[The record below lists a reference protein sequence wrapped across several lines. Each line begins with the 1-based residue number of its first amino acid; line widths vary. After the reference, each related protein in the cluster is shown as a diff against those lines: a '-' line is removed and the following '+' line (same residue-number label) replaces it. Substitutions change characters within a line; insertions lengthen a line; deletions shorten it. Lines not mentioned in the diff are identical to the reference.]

1 MTPPPSVRAHC
12 SSARTARLD
21 QPEKAARPL
30 RADARRNHQQILAA
44 ARDLFVERG
53 PGVPL
58 DDIARRA
65 GVGIGT
71 LYRRFSDR
79 DTLMRAVVLDA
90 LVATVEPAEQAGREE
105 ATAFEA
111 LVRYMHAALDLRVS
125 AVIPAL
131 LDVLDLDDAVLLP
144 ARDRSAASV
153 QRLVEAAH
161 EEGSLAAEVT
171 FADIGMMLVRLSR
184 PLPGPIDD
192 GLNAT
197 LAHRHLDLLISGLRP
212 GGATTLSG
220 PKLSRADLGRLR
232 HLDEDGQPRRRG

>member
-1 MTPPPSVRAHC
+1 MTRSPEQ
-12 SSARTARLD
+12 RTV
-21 QPEKAARPL
+21 RPL

-58 DDIARRA
+58 EDIARRA

-90 LVATVEPAEQAGREE
+90 LVATVEAAEQAGREE
-105 ATAFEA
+105 ATAFDA
-111 LVRYMHAALDLRVS
+111 LVRYMHAGLDLRVS

-144 ARDRSAASV
+144 ARDRSASSV

-161 EEGSLAAEVT
+161 AEGSLAAEVT

-184 PLPGPIDD
+184 PLPGPLSDE
-192 GLNAT
+192 LNAK

-212 GGATTLSG
+212 NVEPSLSG
-220 PKLSRADLGRLR
+220 PELSRDDLGRLR
-232 HLDEDGQPRRRG
+232 HLAEEDAPPEGG

>member
-1 MTPPPSVRAHC
+1 MA
-12 SSARTARLD
+12 ARTQRVDTVPPRA
-21 QPEKAARPL
+21 L
-30 RADARRNHQQILAA
+30 RADAKRNHQQILRA

-53 PGVPL
+53 PSAPL
-58 DDIARRA
+58 EDIARRA

-90 LVATVEPAEQAGREE
+90 LVETVEIAERAGREE
-105 ATAFEA
+105 TSAFDG
-111 LVRYMHAALDLRVS
+111 LVRYMHGALDLRVS

-161 EEGSLAAEVT
+161 AEGSLAPHVT
-171 FADIGMMLVRLSR
+171 FADVGMMLVRLSR
-184 PLPGPIDD
+184 PLPGPISSE
-192 GLNAT
+192 LNAQ
-197 LAHRHLDLLISGLRP
+197 LAHRHLDLLVSGLRP
-212 GGATTLSG
+212 SDQEHALTG
-220 PKLSRADLGRLR
+220 PELSREDLGQLR
-232 HLDEDGQPRRRG
+232 HTGQ

>member
-1 MTPPPSVRAHC
+1 MQRANRNPTE
-12 SSARTARLD
+12 SPRA
-21 QPEKAARPL
+21 L
-30 RADARRNHQQILAA
+30 RSDARRNHRQILLT
-44 ARDLFVERG
+44 ARDVFVERG
-53 PGVPL
+53 PSAPL
-58 DDIARRA
+58 EEIARRA

-90 LVATVEPAEQAGREE
+90 LVETIEVAERAAAEE
-105 ATAFEA
+105 TSAFAA
-111 LVRYMHAALDLRVS
+111 LVRDMHAALDLRVS

-161 EEGSLAAEVT
+161 SEGTLDAAIT

-184 PLPGPIDD
+184 PLPGPLSAE
-192 GLNAT
+192 LNAQ
-197 LAHRHLDLLISGLRP
+197 LGHRHLDLLIAGLHPTSDPAPLAGPALSADDLHRLGDIAATRP
-212 GGATTLSG
+212 DDA
-220 PKLSRADLGRLR
+220 KKVEERGR
-232 HLDEDGQPRRRG
+232 

>member
-1 MTPPPSVRAHC
+1 MTQQ
-12 SSARTARLD
+12 ARQSR
-21 QPEKAARPL
+21 QARPL

-53 PGVPL
+53 PAVAL
-58 DDIARRA
+58 EDIARRA

-71 LYRRFSDR
+71 VYRRFSDR

-90 LVATVEPAEQAGREE
+90 LVATVETAEQAGREE
-105 ATAFEA
+105 STAFDA
-111 LVRYMHAALDLRVS
+111 LVRYMHAALELRVS

-184 PLPGPIDD
+184 PLPGPLSDE
-192 GLNAT
+192 LNAT

-212 GGATTLSG
+212 SGELALSG
-220 PKLSRADLGRLR
+220 PELSRADLSRLR
-232 HLDEDGQPRRRG
+232 HQDEQRRSRGDGSSADGSLDDR